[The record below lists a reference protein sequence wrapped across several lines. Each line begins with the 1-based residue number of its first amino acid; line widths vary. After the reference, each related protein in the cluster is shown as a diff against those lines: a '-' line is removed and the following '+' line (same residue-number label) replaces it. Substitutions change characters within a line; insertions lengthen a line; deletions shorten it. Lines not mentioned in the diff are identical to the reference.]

1 MAEVDKRVPD
11 TAAIHALLRRT
22 RGRLRIQGALEWAT
36 TGAIVAI
43 NLGLVGLFLWKLGR
57 LTDAALVWTLVGGG
71 ALVAG
76 AAIAGAVRAVADGQV
91 AKRLD
96 RTAELADRLGTA
108 LEFERQLRAAHA
120 KAQPVEHEDFKLA
133 AIADAVRH
141 ASKASPKVAAP
152 LRRPRDLGALG
163 VITAA
168 ACVLALVR
176 LPLSKEDAVVAP
188 PPVPVADTQPQGYEV
203 DAVRDYLD
211 ALKDTA
217 IKDDNPDLAEMAKK
231 IAALLDQL
239 ERGEIDKKELFEQLA
254 ALEAEHLSGPDD
266 AEMQEALTELEDL
279 GKELAKDKAT
289 QELGKALED
298 GDLQKA
304 QDELA
309 KLGQQAA
316 SEKDPK
322 KQEALAKALEKIDQ
336 AEEKL
341 AEQKLKKSNDEKLAE
356 LKKDIAKLE
365 KELAKKDDP
374 EKRAELEDKKREL
387 ERLMKKDAA
396 EKAEKAEADKQKQFE
411 DEIKKLAEKTKDCT
425 PAELEQA
432 RKDLAAGKKGKC
444 DVKAADELEKKRQE
458 LAKLSAEKKER
469 EQKAEQERQAQKEK
483 LAEQIRQLEKKAKE
497 NPGDQKTQ
505 AELERKRDLERLMRQ
520 DEHDKAEQAEKAER
534 DKFES
539 EIRKLERAQKQQK
552 CTPAELAESAKAEA
566 AGKKGKCDSKL
577 AEKIAEKKKE
587 LKKLQDKKDARDKQS
602 QDDRQ
607 ASKKK
612 FEEEKRR
619 LEKKLQDNPKDQEA
633 RRQLD
638 KNKRQLDRLEREKK
652 DEQQAQK
659 QQKRQLQR
667 LSRDLKRS
675 AENMRNQKPEDAKD
689 DLDDAKDEVGKMED
703 EIRKLSGKKKA
714 KEQMGSLREALRR
727 AQKKQGGEGGQQG
740 GRKGQKLRDFYSRA
754 AGQPGNAKVF
764 QPGQGSKPGQSGEG
778 QQPGGVQPGA
788 PGGQQPGQQPGG
800 EQAGNA
806 PPKDGSGGQ
815 PGGGIGSDHDPN
827 VMGGATKNKVKYAEK
842 ELEGVKGK
850 GPSRSQVIQSA
861 AQKGFA
867 SRAYEKVYTDYQAV
881 VDDVMNREKVPL
893 GYRHYIERYFK
904 LIKPRQ

>member
-22 RGRLRIQGALEWAT
+22 RGRLRLQGALEWAT

-43 NLGLVGLFLWKLGR
+43 NLALVGLFLWKLGR
-57 LTDAALVWTLVGGG
+57 LSDAALVWTFVAGG

-76 AAIAGAVRAVADGQV
+76 AAVAGAVRAVADGQV

-108 LEFERQLRAAHA
+108 LEFERQLRGA
-120 KAQPVEHEDFKLA
+120 KGQPVEHQDFKLA
-133 AIADAVRH
+133 AIEDAVRH
-141 ASKASPKVAAP
+141 ASKASPKAAAP

-163 VITAA
+163 VIAAA

-176 LPLSKEDAVVAP
+176 LPLSREEAVIKAP
-188 PPVPVADTQPQGYEV
+188 PAPVAETQPQGYEV

-254 ALEAEHLSGPDD
+254 ALEAEHLAGPDD

-289 QELGKALED
+289 QQLGEALKE

-304 QDELA
+304 QDELE

-322 KQEALAKALEKIDQ
+322 KQEALAKALEKISQ
-336 AEEKL
+336 TEEKL

-365 KELAKKDDP
+365 KELAKKDEP

-396 EKAEKAEADKQKQFE
+396 EKADKAEADKQKQFE

-425 PAELEQA
+425 PAELEQS
-432 RKDLAAGKKGKC
+432 RQDLAAGKKPKC

-469 EQKAEQERQAQKEK
+469 EQKAEQERQAQKDK

-497 NPGDQKTQ
+497 NPSDQKTQ

-520 DEHDKAEQAEKAER
+520 DEHDKAEKAEKAER
-534 DKFES
+534 EKFES
-539 EIRKLERAQKQQK
+539 EIKKLERAQKLQK
-552 CTPAELAESAKAEA
+552 CTPEQIAQSEKDEA
-566 AGKKGKCDSKL
+566 AGKKGKCDKL
-577 AEKIAEKKKE
+577 IADKLGKLKRE
-587 LKKLQDKKDARDKQS
+587 LKKLEDKKAERDKQRE
-602 QDDRQ
+602 DDRT
-607 ASKKK
+607 ASRKK

-638 KNKRQLDRLEREKK
+638 KNKRQLDRLERDKK
-652 DEQQAQK
+652 EQQQAQK

-727 AQKKQGGEGGQQG
+727 AQKKQRGEGGQQG

-764 QPGQGSKPGQSGEG
+764 QPGQGSKPGQEGEG

-788 PGGQQPGQQPGG
+788 PGGQQPGG
-800 EQAGNA
+800 EQAGNG

-827 VMGGATKNKVKYAEK
+827 VLGGATKNKVKYAEK